1 MNQKLVSVLLTK
13 MGHSFV
19 LAEDGQQAVTQWASQ
34 QRFDL
39 VLMDVMMPQVDG
51 LEALALLRAAEL
63 GTGQRTPVLM
73 VTAHAMTGDR
83 ERFLAA
89 GADGYVS
96 KPISPKLL
104 AAEMARVLG

>member
-19 LAEDGQQAVTQWASQ
+19 LAEDGQQAVTQWAS

-96 KPISPKLL
+96 KPISPTLL